1 MPELP
6 EVETVRRT
14 LLHQIL
20 NKTITAV
27 DVYYEKML
35 ENVSKTDFSSLLIG
49 QTFTNIL
56 RYGKYL
62 LFILNDYTIISHLRM
77 EGKFFLKDQNEELSK
92 HEHIVFTLD
101 DTISFR
107 YHDTRKFGKMAL
119 LKTTSFNEIMKY
131 PALKKLGKEAND
143 PTLTKEELYE
153 KLKNKTTPIKGAL
166 LDQEIICGLGN
177 IYVDEVCFM
186 AKLHPKTLSN
196 KITLEDAQNI
206 IDASKIV
213 LKKAIEA
220 GGTTIRSYTSSL
232 GVTGLFQLELLVH
245 SKEKEPCPNCKTLI
259 KKEFVCGRGTYYCT
273 NCQKIKKPKVV
284 GITGSIAS
292 GKTTVTNKLKCL
304 GYTVIDADEI
314 VSESK
319 RKKTYIYKALI
330 KEFGNDILD
339 ENNNINDKIL
349 ANMIFNDSNIRKKVN
364 GIIHPYVY
372 DTCKKQIYLSNE
384 KVIFLSIPLLFEAG
398 FDNLCDEII
407 CIYTQEEIQIERLM
421 KRNKITK
428 EEAINRIAA
437 QMPLSEKCQ
446 KSTYIIDNSKNLCY
460 TIEQLTKILNEIGEK
475 IWH

>member
-14 LLHQIL
+14 LLNQIL
-20 NKTITAV
+20 NKTVTSV
-27 DVYYEKML
+27 DVYYERML
-35 ENVSKTDFSSLLIG
+35 ENVSKDDFKTLLIG

-77 EGKFFLKDQNEELSK
+77 EGKFFLKEKEEELSK
-92 HEHIVFTLD
+92 HEHIVFILD
-101 DTISFR
+101 DKISFR

-119 LKTTSFNEIMKY
+119 LKTTSFDEIMKY
-131 PALKKLGKEAND
+131 PSLKKLGKEAND
-143 PTLTKEELYE
+143 PSFTKEELYE

-196 KITLEDAQNI
+196 KITIEDAQNI
-206 IDASKIV
+206 IDASKVV

-245 SKEKEPCPNCKTLI
+245 SKEKEPCPVCKTII

-273 NCQKIKKPKVV
+273 SCQKVKQPKVV
-284 GITGSIAS
+284 GITGSIAT

-304 GYTVIDADEI
+304 GYTIIDADEI

-319 RKKTYIYKALI
+319 KKKTSIYKALV
-330 KEFGNDILD
+330 KEFGDTILD
-339 ENNNINDKIL
+339 ENNNISDKLL
-349 ANMIFNDSNIRKKVN
+349 ANLIFNDASIRNKVN
-364 GIIHPYVY
+364 NIIHPLVY
-372 DTCKKQIYLSNE
+372 DICKKQISSSNE
-384 KVIFLSIPLLFEAG
+384 KIIFLSIPLLYEAG
-398 FDNLCDEII
+398 FDNLCDIVI
-407 CIYTQEEIQIERLM
+407 CIFADEEIQIERLM
-421 KRNKITK
+421 KRNDITK
-428 EEAINRIAA
+428 EEAINRIAS
-437 QMPLSEKCQ
+437 QMPLNEKCQ